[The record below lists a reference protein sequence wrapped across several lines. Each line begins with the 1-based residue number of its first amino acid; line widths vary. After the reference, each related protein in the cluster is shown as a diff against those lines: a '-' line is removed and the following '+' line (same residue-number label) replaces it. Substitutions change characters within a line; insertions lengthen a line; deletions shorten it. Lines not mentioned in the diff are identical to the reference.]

1 MKGVDTTT
9 EAMRE
14 ESTTAIG
21 EVGAVLAGDE
31 GEGGSLVGEENVLV
45 AGEVEDAKAPVD
57 EVVMR
62 EKGAT
67 V

>member
-1 MKGVDTTT
+1 M
-9 EAMRE
+9 
-14 ESTTAIG
+14 
-21 EVGAVLAGDE
+21 GAVLTGDE
-31 GEGGSLVGEENVLV
+31 GEGGGEENVLV

-62 EKGAT
+62 EEGAT